1 MRVAIEGLLQRRRTA
16 AVAVA
21 AAIACASLAVAA
33 RGFAQGELTSG
44 GLVEARTLV
53 QVTATPV
60 TVPAGGSAATEVTL
74 VVMPGWHI
82 NANPPSLDYM
92 IPTVVKL
99 RAESGIRG
107 GAPAY
112 PRPKEQKLSFEETPL
127 RVFDGEA
134 VVRLPVVVAAGTA
147 PGAVAA
153 QGTVQFQA
161 CNDEVCLA
169 PASVPFE
176 VQVTVIAGDTS
187 ATTEPAP
194 PANTPPLDPAGGTA
208 TSGSGFTTAPPPG
221 TAAASGSPG
230 DMGLA
235 FFLGLF
241 LSGLALNLTPCVY
254 PMLGVTV
261 SIFGA
266 RKESSSPLQ
275 VAGLAVLYVLGI
287 ATMYTGLGVAAA
299 FTGGLFGGL
308 LQNPLVL
315 AGIGVLFIVLSLS
328 MFGVYSLQ
336 PPPWLLERLGGSGRT
351 NAVGIFLSGL
361 VVGVFA
367 APCIGPPVV
376 ALLALVGARGD
387 PMFGF
392 TTFFTLAMGLG
403 APYLV
408 LGTFSGL
415 LARLPRSGDWL
426 IWVERLFGVILL
438 SVGAFYLMLG
448 FAPKLAA
455 WVPPVAL
462 LAGGIY
468 LGFIEKS
475 AAARAGFRRLKMAVG
490 TLAVLAGIVLV
501 ATTPSQGVVF
511 EPFDEAAMAGTLRQ
525 GNPVVLDFT
534 ANWCVPCH
542 ELERVTFADRRVR
555 EAMKPFR
562 AYRVDLTHYDSPEA
576 ERWRKQ
582 YGITGVPTV
591 VFLAPDGS
599 EIRAAR
605 VEGFVGPS
613 AFLERIRVA
622 AGTETAL
629 R

>member
-1 MRVAIEGLLQRRRTA
+1 MRVLCRS
-16 AVAVA
+16 VAVA
-21 AAIACASLAVAA
+21 AAVTCVALGLAG
-33 RGFAQGELTSG
+33 RGLAQSELTTG

-53 QVTATPV
+53 KATATPV
-60 TVPAGGSAATEVTL
+60 TVPAGGSAVTEVTL
-74 VVMPGWHI
+74 MVSPGWHI

-99 RAESGIRG
+99 TAESGVRA

-112 PRPKEQKLSFEETPL
+112 PRPKQQKLSFEDTPL

-134 VVRLPVVVAAGTA
+134 VVRLPVLVAAGTP
-147 PGAVAA
+147 PGTVSAR
-153 QGTVQFQA
+153 GTVQFQA
-161 CNDEVCLA
+161 CDDEVCLA

-176 VQVTVIAGDTS
+176 VQVTVVEGAGTS
-187 ATTEPAP
+187 AAGAADTALLAPAP
-194 PANTPPLDPAGGTA
+194 DPGGVAPPGT
-208 TSGSGFTTAPPPG
+208 GFTTAPPPG
-221 TAAASGSPG
+221 AARSGAG
-230 DMGLA
+230 TGRDMGLA

-241 LSGLALNLTPCVY
+241 VSGLALNLTPCVY

-266 RKESSSPLQ
+266 RKESASPLQ
-275 VAGLAVLYVLGI
+275 VAGLALLYVLGI

-351 NAVGIFLSGL
+351 NALGIFLSGL

-426 IWVERLFGVILL
+426 VWVERAFGVILL

-468 LGFIEKS
+468 LGFLERS
-475 AAARAGFRRLKMAVG
+475 AAARPGFRRLKMAVG
-490 TLAVLAGIVLV
+490 TVAVLAGVVLV

-511 EPFDEAAMAGTLRQ
+511 EPFDETAMAGTLRQ

-599 EIRAAR
+599 EVRAAR
-605 VEGFVGPS
+605 VEGFLGPS
-613 AFLERIRVA
+613 AFLERVRLA
-622 AGTETAL
+622 TGAPTAL

>member
-1 MRVAIEGLLQRRRTA
+1 MRSDIEVLLRRGRTA
-16 AVAVA
+16 AFAAVV
-21 AAIACASLAVAA
+21 ACASLAVAA
-33 RGFAQGELTSG
+33 PGFAQSELTSG
-44 GLVEARTLV
+44 GLVEARALV
-53 QVTATPV
+53 QVTAMPV
-60 TVPAGGSAATEVTL
+60 TVPAGGTATTAVTL
-74 VVMPGWHI
+74 VVSPGWHI

-99 RAESGIRG
+99 RAENGIRA

-147 PGAVAA
+147 PGAVTA

-176 VQVTVIAGDTS
+176 VMVTVVAGDTS
-187 ATTEPAP
+187 ATGVAIP
-194 PANTPPLDPAGGTA
+194 PADTTLPEPAGGA
-208 TSGSGFTTAPPPG
+208 APSGAGFTTAPPPG
-221 TAAASGSPG
+221 AASGAAGQG

-266 RKESSSPLQ
+266 RKESASPVQ
-275 VAGLAVLYVLGI
+275 VAGLALLYVLGI

-351 NAVGIFLSGL
+351 NAVGVFLSGL

-426 IWVERLFGVILL
+426 IWVERLFGVILF

-468 LGFIEKS
+468 LGFLEKS

-490 TLAVLAGIVLV
+490 ALAVLAGVVLV

-555 EAMKPFR
+555 EAMKRFR

-599 EIRAAR
+599 EVRAAR
-605 VEGFVGPS
+605 VEGFLGPA
-613 AFLERIRVA
+613 AFIERIRVA